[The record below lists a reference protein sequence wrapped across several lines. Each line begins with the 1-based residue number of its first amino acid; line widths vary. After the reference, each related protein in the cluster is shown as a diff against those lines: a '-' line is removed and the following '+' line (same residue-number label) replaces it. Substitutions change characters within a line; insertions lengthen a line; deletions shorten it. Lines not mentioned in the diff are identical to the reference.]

1 MLHRTVKSAKFYR
14 VLIGSAVFNNIDLDD
29 DSLLN
34 EQDQS
39 KLVSTYRE
47 LLNHFFKVIVK
58 LNAATDDLTQNNEVY
73 KLKLLNLDLKQQV
86 ADLRLESQGAVTRQK
101 VEEILSYY
109 QRVTQR
115 FELQPS
121 TKDALE
127 ALESIQFSISKHQL
141 KLN

>member
-1 MLHRTVKSAKFYR
+1 M
-14 VLIGSAVFNNIDLDD
+14 N
-29 DSLLN
+29 
-34 EQDQS
+34 
-39 KLVSTYRE
+39 TYRE

-58 LNAATDDLTQNNEVY
+58 LNAAIDDLTQNNEIY

-86 ADLRLESQGAVTRQK
+86 ADLRLESQGTVTRQK
-101 VEEILSYY
+101 VEEILTYY

-115 FELQPS
+115 YDLQPP

-127 ALESIQFSISKHQL
+127 ALESLQFSISKHQL